1 MCFPSRAKV
10 LELKEK
16 FTKGSRIRCI
26 RMIDEPRMTGADGI
40 IDYVDDAG
48 QIHVNWGNGSS
59 LALTPECDDYYLY

>member
-59 LALTPECDDYYLY
+59 LALNPECDDYYLY